1 MRMLL
6 GSGAAKMGVSQ
17 NEVTDFLFFYL
28 KKTKNKQVTLQV
40 TIQQGQTHLLK
51 RV

>member
-17 NEVTDFLFFYL
+17 NEVTDFLFFIF
-28 KKTKNKQVTLQV
+28 KKTKKQVTLQV